1 MAPVWGWLVDR
12 RIRDL
17 LRHSQFHPTHRYGR
31 GPVLSTGRVQP
42 ATLRYHP
49 ANDGQRESW
58 WKQLTRHHAKQHRPN
73 RHEHKQPS
81 RFVGHCLSKSKRHG
95 HRRRLAAGAV
105 SAESARKQPSRF
117 RGDRLSKSKH
127 HGHQHRLAAGTV
139 PAESARK
146 QPSRFRSDCLSKSKC
161 HGQQYR
167 LAAASV
173 PPQCTHQQRK
183 LVANILA
190 HARTRNRVN
199 EAQPCAYI
207 SRVEQVGASAQKR
220 NSEDSDPKR
229 DLPTHSWPFRG

>member
-1 MAPVWGWLVDR
+1 MWGWPVDR
-12 RIRDL
+12 RIRAL

-81 RFVGHCLSKSKRHG
+81 RF
-95 HRRRLAAGAV
+95 
-105 SAESARKQPSRF
+105 
-117 RGDRLSKSKH
+117 
-127 HGHQHRLAAGTV
+127 
-139 PAESARK
+139 
-146 QPSRFRSDCLSKSKC
+146 RSDCLSKSKC

-167 LAAASV
+167 LAAAGL
-173 PPQCTHQQRK
+173 PPQCTHQQRN

-199 EAQPCAYI
+199 EAQPCAYV
-207 SRVEQVGASAQKR
+207 SRVEQVEASAQKR